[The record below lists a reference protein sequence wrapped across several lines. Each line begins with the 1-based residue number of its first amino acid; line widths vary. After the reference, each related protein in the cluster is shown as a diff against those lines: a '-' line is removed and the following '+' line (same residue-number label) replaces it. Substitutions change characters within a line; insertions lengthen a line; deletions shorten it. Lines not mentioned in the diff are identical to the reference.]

1 VAVVKQLILGGAR
14 SGKSRLAEK
23 LAVQSGLE
31 VTYIATATANDKEMQ
46 RRIEQHRDRRP
57 SHWGLVEEPFA
68 LAQVL
73 GLHAGHGRLLLVDC
87 LTLWLSNLIC
97 REQPVELR
105 RELDALL
112 EILPD
117 LPGEIILVSNE
128 VGMGIVP
135 MGELCRQFQD
145 EMGLLQQRI
154 AERCERVVVTLA
166 GLPLVLKPAGTYLS
180 MED

>member
-23 LAVQSGLE
+23 LAQQSGLT
-31 VTYIATATANDKEMQ
+31 VTYVATATANDQEMQ

-57 SHWGLVEEPFA
+57 SHWRLVEEPLA
-68 LAQVL
+68 LAEVL
-73 GLHAGHGRLLLVDC
+73 ERHAGHEQLLLVDC

-97 REQPVELR
+97 REQPALLQ

-112 EILPD
+112 EVLPA

-145 EMGLLQQRI
+145 EMGLLQQRV
-154 AERCERVVVTLA
+154 AEHCERVVVTMA
-166 GLPLVLKPAGTYLS
+166 GLPLVLKPAGTHLTIK
-180 MED
+180 D